1 MLGKQAKH
9 YIFSPVD
16 YLPYPIAS
24 SKLMISLQ
32 SKPPLS
38 HYDLSNRDGTM
49 FFSFHI
55 IKYKVEKNRKKS
67 FLISSS
73 FVRNFVIQKHLNGRS
88 QMHRISNKKYK
99 CDQNLGYLE
108 IQKRRLSQ

>member
-49 FFSFHI
+49 FFSFHS
-55 IKYKVEKNRKKS
+55 IKYKVGKKNRKKVS
-67 FLISSS
+67 LL
-73 FVRNFVIQKHLNGRS
+73 VA
-88 QMHRISNKKYK
+88 
-99 CDQNLGYLE
+99 
-108 IQKRRLSQ
+108 RLFGTL